1 MKIDPVGRIVQC
13 KNSHRAGVGRIG
25 RMNGSKHLR
34 KRISNSLDR
43 RQHVSILFRYLTKE
57 IFWATLLLLLALL
70 ALFALF
76 DLINELDSLGKGS
89 YALTTVLAY
98 VALKQPSHVV
108 VIFPVAALM
117 GTLFA
122 VTRLSMQ
129 SELTVMRASGLS
141 LTRLAGFAAV
151 IGLGFSALTFL
162 FGEFV
167 APAAE
172 EAAKR
177 MRLAATSS
185 VVAQEFRSGFWVKDG
200 LSFVNIQTVT
210 LDTKLLNMRIYEFDR
225 AYRLASISL
234 AKSAGFDDGSN
245 RWVLSDVEKTTFDGA
260 RARMSR
266 LPVAYWDSAMT
277 PDLLAVLRVKPDD
290 MSLLKLNSYIEHLR
304 DNKQNSTRYQL
315 AFWAK
320 VLQPFAVVIMMLA
333 AIPFAIQSHRSS
345 GVGAKLLLGIMIG
358 LGFYFLN
365 QLASHLA
372 VLNDWPPFL
381 TVTIPLLVFLG
392 VAVALLAWRE
402 YPSRMPKL
410 AG

>member
-1 MKIDPVGRIVQC
+1 MTIF
-13 KNSHRAGVGRIG
+13 
-25 RMNGSKHLR
+25 
-34 KRISNSLDR
+34 
-43 RQHVSILFRYLTKE
+43 FRYLARE
-57 IFWATLLLLLALL
+57 VFIATLLLLIALL

-76 DLINELDSLGKGS
+76 DLINELDNLGKGN
-89 YALTTVLAY
+89 YALSTVLVY
-98 VALKQPSHVV
+98 VMLKQPSHVV

-141 LTRLAGFAAV
+141 LTKLAGFATV
-151 IGLGFSALTFL
+151 IGLGFSALIFL

-167 APAAE
+167 APTAE
-172 EAAKR
+172 DAAKR

-185 VVAQEFRSGFWVKDG
+185 VIAQEFRSGFWVKDG

-225 AYRLASISL
+225 TYRLASISL
-234 AKSAGFDDGSN
+234 AKSAEFDVGNN
-245 RWVLSDVEKTTFDGA
+245 RWVLSEVEKTTFDGA
-260 RARMSR
+260 RARMER
-266 LPVAYWDSAMT
+266 LPVATWNSAMT
-277 PDLLAVLRVKPDD
+277 PDLLTVLRVNPDD
-290 MSLLKLNSYIEHLR
+290 MSLLNLNSYIEHLR

-320 VLQPFAVVIMMLA
+320 VFQPLAVVIMMLA
-333 AIPFAIQSHRSS
+333 AIPFAIQSQRAS
-345 GVGAKLLLGIMIG
+345 GVGGKLLLGIMIG

-381 TVTIPLLVFLG
+381 TVTIPLLLFLG
-392 VAVALLAWRE
+392 VAVALLAWKE
-402 YPSRMPKL
+402 YPARFARLKV
-410 AG
+410 

>member
-1 MKIDPVGRIVQC
+1 MACRNIP
-13 KNSHRAGVGRIG
+13 
-25 RMNGSKHLR
+25 GSPR
-34 KRISNSLDR
+34 YPPT
-43 RQHVSILFRYLTKE
+43 VTILFRYLAKE
-57 IFWATLLLLLALL
+57 IFLATLLLLIALL
-70 ALFALF
+70 ALFGLF
-76 DLINELDSLGKGS
+76 DLINELDSLSKGNH
-89 YALTTVLAY
+89 ALLTVILY
-98 VALKQPSHVV
+98 VMLKLPSHVV

-122 VTRLSMQ
+122 VTRLSIQ

-141 LTRLAGFAAV
+141 LTKLAGFATL

-172 EAAKR
+172 DAAKR
-177 MRLAATSS
+177 MRMAATSN

-234 AKSAGFDDGSN
+234 AKSAAFDDGNS
-245 RWVLSDVEKTTFDGA
+245 RWVLSDVEKTTLDGA
-260 RARMSR
+260 RARMDH
-266 LPVAYWDSAMT
+266 LPIAHWNSAMT

-290 MSLLKLNSYIEHLR
+290 MSLLNLNSYIEHLR

-315 AFWAK
+315 AFWSK
-320 VLQPFAVVIMMLA
+320 VFQPFAVVIMMLA
-333 AIPFAIQSHRSS
+333 AIPFAIQSQRAS
-345 GVGAKLLLGIMIG
+345 GVGGKMLLGIMIG

-372 VLNDWPPFL
+372 VLNDWPPLL
-381 TVTIPLLVFLG
+381 TVIVPLLLFLG
-392 VAVALLAWRE
+392 VAAALLAWKE
-402 YPSRMPKL
+402 YPSRLPRL
-410 AG
+410 RQASGV

>member
-1 MKIDPVGRIVQC
+1 MTIF
-13 KNSHRAGVGRIG
+13 
-25 RMNGSKHLR
+25 
-34 KRISNSLDR
+34 
-43 RQHVSILFRYLTKE
+43 FRYLTRE
-57 IFWATLLLLLALL
+57 IFFATLLLLLALL

-76 DLINELDSLGKGS
+76 DLINEIDSLGKGN
-89 YALTTVLAY
+89 YPLATVLLY
-98 VALKQPSHVV
+98 VSLKQPSHVV

-141 LTRLAGFAAV
+141 LTKLAGFATV

-172 EAAKR
+172 DAAKR

-200 LSFVNIQTVT
+200 LSFVNIQIVT

-225 AYRLASISL
+225 TYRLASISL
-234 AKSAGFDDGSN
+234 AKSAGYDDSNN
-245 RWVLSDVEKTTFDGA
+245 RWVLNEVEKTTFDGV
-260 RARMSR
+260 RARMEQ
-266 LPVAYWDSAMT
+266 LPVATWNSAMT

-290 MSLLKLNSYIEHLR
+290 MSLLNLNSYIEHLR

-320 VLQPFAVVIMMLA
+320 VFQPLAVVVMMLA
-333 AIPFAIQSHRSS
+333 AIPFAIQSQRAS
-345 GVGAKLLLGIMIG
+345 GVGGKMLLGIMIG

-372 VLNDWPPFL
+372 VLNDWLPFL
-381 TVTIPLLVFLG
+381 TVSIPLLLFLG
-392 VAVALLAWRE
+392 VAVVLLAWKE
-402 YPSRMPKL
+402 YPARFSTLKI
-410 AG
+410 

>member
-1 MKIDPVGRIVQC
+1 MTIF
-13 KNSHRAGVGRIG
+13 
-25 RMNGSKHLR
+25 
-34 KRISNSLDR
+34 
-43 RQHVSILFRYLTKE
+43 FRYLTRE
-57 IFWATLLLLLALL
+57 VFVATLLLLLALL

-76 DLINELDSLGKGS
+76 DLINEIDSLGKGN
-89 YALTTVLAY
+89 YPLATVLLY
-98 VALKQPSHVV
+98 VVLKQPSHVV

-141 LTRLAGFAAV
+141 LIKLAGFATV

-172 EAAKR
+172 DAAKR

-200 LSFVNIQTVT
+200 LSFVNIQIVT

-225 AYRLASISL
+225 TYRLASISL
-234 AKSAGFDDGSN
+234 AKSAGYDDSNN
-245 RWVLSDVEKTTFDGA
+245 RWVLNEVEKTTFDGV
-260 RARMSR
+260 RARMEQ
-266 LPVAYWDSAMT
+266 LPVATWNSAMT

-290 MSLLKLNSYIEHLR
+290 MSLLNLNSYIEHLR

-320 VLQPFAVVIMMLA
+320 VFQPLAVVVMMLA
-333 AIPFAIQSHRSS
+333 AIPFAIQSQRAS
-345 GVGAKLLLGIMIG
+345 GVGGKMLLGIMIG

-372 VLNDWPPFL
+372 VLNDWLPFL
-381 TVTIPLLVFLG
+381 TVSIPLLLFLG
-392 VAVALLAWRE
+392 VAVVLLAWKE
-402 YPSRMPKL
+402 YPARFSTLKI
-410 AG
+410 

>member
-1 MKIDPVGRIVQC
+1 MT
-13 KNSHRAGVGRIG
+13 
-25 RMNGSKHLR
+25 
-34 KRISNSLDR
+34 
-43 RQHVSILFRYLTKE
+43 ILFRYLAKE
-57 IFWATLLLLLALL
+57 IFLATMLLLLALL

-76 DLINELDSLGKGS
+76 DLINELDSLNKGNM
-89 YALTTVLAY
+89 LFTVLLY
-98 VALKQPSHVV
+98 VTLKQPSHVV

-117 GTLFA
+117 GTLFV

-129 SELTVMRASGLS
+129 SELTVMRAAGLS
-141 LTRLAGFAAV
+141 LTKLAGFVAV
-151 IGLGFSALTFL
+151 IGVGFSALTFL

-172 EAAKR
+172 DAAKR

-210 LDTKLLNMRIYEFDR
+210 LDTKLLNMRIYEFDS

-234 AKSAGFDDGSN
+234 AKSAGFDTANN

-260 RARMSR
+260 RARMDR
-266 LPVAYWDSAMT
+266 LPVANWNSAMT

-290 MSLLKLNSYIEHLR
+290 MSMLNLNSYIDHLR

-320 VLQPFAVVIMMLA
+320 VFQPLAVAIMMLA
-333 AIPFAIQSHRSS
+333 AIPFAIQSQRAS
-345 GVGAKLLLGIMIG
+345 GVSGKLLLGIMIG

-372 VLNDWPPFL
+372 VLNDWPPVL
-381 TVTIPLLVFLG
+381 TVMVPLLLFLG
-392 VAVALLAWRE
+392 VAVVMLAWKE
-402 YPSRMPKL
+402 YPARL
-410 AG
+410 RGLIG

>member
-1 MKIDPVGRIVQC
+1 MTCHRDAYPGERVGRMKPYTTPELPIDECHPRTIFTAVT
-13 KNSHRAGVGRIG
+13 
-25 RMNGSKHLR
+25 
-34 KRISNSLDR
+34 
-43 RQHVSILFRYLTKE
+43 ILFRYLAKE
-57 IFWATLLLLLALL
+57 IFWATLLLLVALL

-76 DLINELDSLGKGS
+76 DLKSELDNVDKGQYTLS
-89 YALTTVLAY
+89 TVLLY
-98 VALKQPSHVV
+98 VTLLQPSHVV

-141 LTRLAGFAAV
+141 LTKLAGFATV

-172 EAAKR
+172 DAAKR

-200 LSFVNIQTVT
+200 LSFINIQTVT

-225 AYRLASISL
+225 TYRMASISL
-234 AKSAGFDDGSN
+234 AKSAVFDETNN
-245 RWVLSDVEKTTFDGA
+245 RWVLNDVERTTFEGA
-260 RARMSR
+260 RARMEK
-266 LPVAYWDSAMT
+266 LPVADWNSAVT
-277 PDLLAVLRVKPDD
+277 PDLLAVLRVRPGD
-290 MSLLKLNSYIEHLR
+290 MSLLNLNSYIEHLR
-304 DNKQNSTRYQL
+304 ENKQNSTRYQL

-320 VLQPFAVVIMMLA
+320 VFQPLAVVIMMLA
-333 AIPFAIQSHRSS
+333 AIPFAIQSQRAS
-345 GVGAKLLLGIMIG
+345 GVGGKLMLGIMIG

-365 QLASHLA
+365 QLASHMA
-372 VLNDWPPFL
+372 VLNDWPPFM
-381 TVTIPLLVFLG
+381 TVTLPLFLFLG
-392 VAVALLAWRE
+392 VAIALLAWRE
-402 YPSRMPKL
+402 YPMRL
-410 AG
+410 RRLVG

>member
-1 MKIDPVGRIVQC
+1 MT
-13 KNSHRAGVGRIG
+13 
-25 RMNGSKHLR
+25 
-34 KRISNSLDR
+34 
-43 RQHVSILFRYLTKE
+43 ILFRYLAKE
-57 IFWATLLLLLALL
+57 IFLATMLLLLALL

-76 DLINELDSLGKGS
+76 DLINELDSLNKGNM
-89 YALTTVLAY
+89 LFTVLLY
-98 VALKQPSHVV
+98 VTLKQPSHVV

-129 SELTVMRASGLS
+129 SELTVMRAAGLS
-141 LTRLAGFAAV
+141 LTKLAGFAAV
-151 IGLGFSALTFL
+151 IGVGFSALTFL

-172 EAAKR
+172 DAAKR

-210 LDTKLLNMRIYEFDR
+210 LDTKLLNMRIYEFDS

-234 AKSAGFDDGSN
+234 AKSAGFDTANN

-260 RARMSR
+260 RARMDR
-266 LPVAYWDSAMT
+266 LPVANWNSAMT

-290 MSLLKLNSYIEHLR
+290 MSMLNLNSYIDHLR

-320 VLQPFAVVIMMLA
+320 VFQPLAVAIMMLA
-333 AIPFAIQSHRSS
+333 AIPFAIQSQRAS
-345 GVGAKLLLGIMIG
+345 GVCGKLLLGIMIG

-372 VLNDWPPFL
+372 VLNDWPPVL
-381 TVTIPLLVFLG
+381 TVIVPLLLFFG
-392 VAVALLAWRE
+392 VAVVMLAWKE
-402 YPSRMPKL
+402 YPARL
-410 AG
+410 RGLIG

>member
-1 MKIDPVGRIVQC
+1 MTIF
-13 KNSHRAGVGRIG
+13 
-25 RMNGSKHLR
+25 
-34 KRISNSLDR
+34 
-43 RQHVSILFRYLTKE
+43 FRYLTRE
-57 IFWATLLLLLALL
+57 IFLATLLLLMALL

-76 DLINELDSLGKGS
+76 DLINEIDSLGKGNHPL
-89 YALTTVLAY
+89 ATVLLY

-141 LTRLAGFAAV
+141 LTKLAGFATV

-172 EAAKR
+172 DAAKR

-185 VVAQEFRSGFWVKDG
+185 VVAQEFRSGFWVKDA

-210 LDTKLLNMRIYEFDR
+210 LDTKLLNMRIYEFDAR
-225 AYRLASISL
+225 YRLASISL
-234 AKSAGFDDGSN
+234 AKSAAYDNSNN
-245 RWVLSDVEKTTFDGA
+245 RWVLNEVEKTTFDGA
-260 RARMSR
+260 RARMEQ
-266 LPVAYWDSAMT
+266 LPVATWNSAMT

-290 MSLLKLNSYIEHLR
+290 MSLLNLNSYIEHLR

-320 VLQPFAVVIMMLA
+320 VFQPLAVVVMMLA
-333 AIPFAIQSHRSS
+333 AIPFAIQSQRAS
-345 GVGAKLLLGIMIG
+345 GVGGKMLLGIMIG

-372 VLNDWPPFL
+372 VLNDWLPFL
-381 TVTIPLLVFLG
+381 TVTIPLLLFLG
-392 VAVALLAWRE
+392 VAVALLAWKE
-402 YPSRMPKL
+402 YPAHFNRVKV
-410 AG
+410 

>member
-1 MKIDPVGRIVQC
+1 M
-13 KNSHRAGVGRIG
+13 
-25 RMNGSKHLR
+25 
-34 KRISNSLDR
+34 
-43 RQHVSILFRYLTKE
+43 
-57 IFWATLLLLLALL
+57 ALL

-76 DLINELDSLGKGS
+76 DLINEIDSLGKGN
-89 YALTTVLAY
+89 YPLATVLLY

-141 LTRLAGFAAV
+141 LTKLAGFATV

-172 EAAKR
+172 DAAKR

-210 LDTKLLNMRIYEFDR
+210 LDTQLLNMRIYEFDR
-225 AYRLASISL
+225 TYRLASISL
-234 AKSAGFDDGSN
+234 AKSAAYDNSNN
-245 RWVLSDVEKTTFDGA
+245 RWVLNEVEKTTFDGA
-260 RARMSR
+260 RARMEQ
-266 LPVAYWDSAMT
+266 LPVATWNSAMT

-290 MSLLKLNSYIEHLR
+290 MSLLNLNSYIEHLR

-320 VLQPFAVVIMMLA
+320 VFQPLAVVVMMLA
-333 AIPFAIQSHRSS
+333 AIPFAIQSQRAS
-345 GVGAKLLLGIMIG
+345 GVGGKMLLGIMIG

-372 VLNDWPPFL
+372 VLNDWLPFL
-381 TVTIPLLVFLG
+381 TVSIPLLLFLG
-392 VAVALLAWRE
+392 VAVALLAWKE
-402 YPSRMPKL
+402 YPARFSTLKV
-410 AG
+410 

>member
-1 MKIDPVGRIVQC
+1 MT
-13 KNSHRAGVGRIG
+13 
-25 RMNGSKHLR
+25 
-34 KRISNSLDR
+34 
-43 RQHVSILFRYLTKE
+43 ILFRYLAKD

-76 DLINELDSLGKGS
+76 DLIKELDSIGNGK
-89 YALTTVLAY
+89 YPLATALLY
-98 VALKQPSHVV
+98 VTLRQPSNVV
-108 VIFPVAALM
+108 LIFPVAALM

-141 LTRLAGFAAV
+141 LTKLAGFAAV

-162 FGEFV
+162 FGEFL

-172 EAAKR
+172 AAAKR

-200 LSFVNIQTVT
+200 LSFINIQTVT
-210 LDTKLLNMRIYEFDR
+210 LDTRLLNMRIYEFDKVH
-225 AYRLASISL
+225 RLSSISV
-234 AKSAGFDDGSN
+234 AQSAGFDSGSN
-245 RWVLSDVEKTTFDGA
+245 RWVLNEVEKTTFDGV
-260 RARMSR
+260 RARMDR
-266 LPVAYWDSAMT
+266 LPVTYWQSAMT

-290 MSLLKLNSYIEHLR
+290 MSLLNLNSYIEHLR

-315 AFWAK
+315 AFWTK
-320 VLQPFAVVIMMLA
+320 VFQPLAVVIMMLA
-333 AIPFAIQSHRSS
+333 AIPFAIQAQRTT
-345 GVGAKLLLGIMIG
+345 GVGGKLLLGIMIG

-381 TVTIPLLVFLG
+381 TITVPLFLFLG
-392 VAVALLAWRE
+392 VAVALLGWKE
-402 YPSRMPKL
+402 YPMRLKVKKH
-410 AG
+410 

>member
-1 MKIDPVGRIVQC
+1 MT
-13 KNSHRAGVGRIG
+13 
-25 RMNGSKHLR
+25 
-34 KRISNSLDR
+34 
-43 RQHVSILFRYLTKE
+43 ILFRYLAKE
-57 IFWATLLLLLALL
+57 IFLATLLLLMALL

-76 DLINELDSLGKGS
+76 DLINELDNLSKGNM
-89 YALTTVLAY
+89 LFTVLLY
-98 VALKQPSHVV
+98 VTLKQPAHVV

-129 SELTVMRASGLS
+129 SELTVMRAAGLS
-141 LTRLAGFAAV
+141 LTKLAGFAAV

-172 EAAKR
+172 DAAKR

-210 LDTKLLNMRIYEFDR
+210 LDTKLLNMRIYEFD
-225 AYRLASISL
+225 ATYRLASISL
-234 AKSAGFDDGSN
+234 AKSAGFDTANN
-245 RWVLSDVEKTTFDGA
+245 RWVLNDVERTTFDGA
-260 RARMSR
+260 RARMDR
-266 LPVAYWDSAMT
+266 LPVANWNSAMT

-290 MSLLKLNSYIEHLR
+290 MSLLNLNSYIDHLR

-320 VLQPFAVVIMMLA
+320 VFQPLAVVIMMLA
-333 AIPFAIQSHRSS
+333 AIPFAIQSQRAS
-345 GVGAKLLLGIMIG
+345 GVGGKLLLGIMIG

-372 VLNDWPPFL
+372 VLNDWPPVL
-381 TVTIPLLVFLG
+381 TVIVPLLLFLG
-392 VAVALLAWRE
+392 VAVMMLAWRE
-402 YPSRMPKL
+402 YPARL
-410 AG
+410 RGLIG

>member
-1 MKIDPVGRIVQC
+1 
-13 KNSHRAGVGRIG
+13 
-25 RMNGSKHLR
+25 LT
-34 KRISNSLDR
+34 
-43 RQHVSILFRYLTKE
+43 ILFRYLAKE

-76 DLINELDSLGKGS
+76 DLIKEFDSLGKSS
-89 YALTTVLAY
+89 YALISVLVY

-108 VIFPVAALM
+108 VIVPVAALM

-141 LTRLAGFAAV
+141 LTKLSGFAIV
-151 IGLGFSALTFL
+151 IGLAFSALTFL

-172 EAAKR
+172 DAAKR

-200 LSFVNIQTVT
+200 QSFVNIQTVT
-210 LDTKLLNMRIYEFDR
+210 LDTKLLNMRIYAFDGS
-225 AYRLASISL
+225 YRLASISL
-234 AKSAGFDDGSN
+234 VKTAEFDESSN
-245 RWVLSDVEKTTFDGA
+245 RWALHEVEKTTFEGA
-260 RARMSR
+260 RARMDK
-266 LPVAYWDSAMT
+266 LPVVYWNSALT

-290 MSLLKLNSYIEHLR
+290 MSLVNLSSYIEHLR

-315 AFWAK
+315 AFWTK
-320 VLQPFAVVIMMLA
+320 LFQPLAVIIMMLM
-333 AIPFAIQSHRSS
+333 AIPFAIQSQRAS
-345 GVGAKLLLGIMIG
+345 GVGGKLLFGITIG

-372 VLNDWPPFL
+372 VLNDWPPLL
-381 TVTIPLLVFLG
+381 TVTVPSLVFLC
-392 VAVALLAWRE
+392 VAVALLAWKE
-402 YPSRMPKL
+402 YAMRMPRSR
-410 AG
+410 A

>member
-1 MKIDPVGRIVQC
+1 MT
-13 KNSHRAGVGRIG
+13 
-25 RMNGSKHLR
+25 
-34 KRISNSLDR
+34 
-43 RQHVSILFRYLTKE
+43 ILFRYLAKE
-57 IFWATLLLLLALL
+57 IFSATLLLLMALL
-70 ALFALF
+70 GLFALF
-76 DLINELDSLGKGS
+76 DLINELDSLGKGN
-89 YALTTVLAY
+89 YALIRVLIY
-98 VALKQPSHVV
+98 VVLKQPSHVV

-141 LTRLAGFAAV
+141 LTKLAGFATI

-162 FGEFV
+162 FGEFA

-172 EAAKR
+172 DAGKR
-177 MRLAATSS
+177 MRLAATSN

-234 AKSAGFDDGSN
+234 AKSAGYDVTNN
-245 RWVLSDVEKTTFDGA
+245 RWVLSDVEKTTFEDA
-260 RARMSR
+260 RARMDH
-266 LPVAYWDSAMT
+266 LPVAHWNSAMT

-290 MSLLKLNSYIEHLR
+290 MSLMNLNSYIDHLR

-320 VLQPFAVVIMMLA
+320 MFQPLAVIIMMLA
-333 AIPFAIQSHRSS
+333 AIPFAIQSQRAS
-345 GVGAKLLLGIMIG
+345 GVGGKLLLGIMIG

-381 TVTIPLLVFLG
+381 TVTIPLLLFLG
-392 VAVALLAWRE
+392 VAIALLMWKE
-402 YPSRMPKL
+402 YAMRL
-410 AG
+410 TGLID

>member
-1 MKIDPVGRIVQC
+1 MT
-13 KNSHRAGVGRIG
+13 
-25 RMNGSKHLR
+25 
-34 KRISNSLDR
+34 
-43 RQHVSILFRYLTKE
+43 ILFRYLAKE
-57 IFWATLLLLLALL
+57 IFLATMLLLLALL

-76 DLINELDSLGKGS
+76 DLINELDSLNKGNM
-89 YALTTVLAY
+89 LFTVLLY
-98 VALKQPSHVV
+98 VTLKQPSHVV

-129 SELTVMRASGLS
+129 SELTVMRAAGLS
-141 LTRLAGFAAV
+141 LTKLAGFAAV
-151 IGLGFSALTFL
+151 IGVGFSALTFL

-172 EAAKR
+172 DAAKR

-210 LDTKLLNMRIYEFDR
+210 LDTKLLNMRIYEFDS

-234 AKSAGFDDGSN
+234 AKSAGFDTANN

-260 RARMSR
+260 RARMDR
-266 LPVAYWDSAMT
+266 LPVANWNSAMT

-290 MSLLKLNSYIEHLR
+290 MSMLNLNSYIDHLR

-320 VLQPFAVVIMMLA
+320 VFQPLAVAIMMLA
-333 AIPFAIQSHRSS
+333 AIPFAIQSQRAS
-345 GVGAKLLLGIMIG
+345 GVSGKLLLGIMIG

-372 VLNDWPPFL
+372 VLNDWPPVL
-381 TVTIPLLVFLG
+381 TVMVPLLLFLG
-392 VAVALLAWRE
+392 VAVVMLAWKE
-402 YPSRMPKL
+402 YPARL
-410 AG
+410 RGLIG

>member
-1 MKIDPVGRIVQC
+1 MT
-13 KNSHRAGVGRIG
+13 
-25 RMNGSKHLR
+25 
-34 KRISNSLDR
+34 
-43 RQHVSILFRYLTKE
+43 ILFRYLAKE
-57 IFWATLLLLLALL
+57 IFWATLLLLVALL

-76 DLINELDSLGKGS
+76 DLKSELDNVGKGQYTLS
-89 YALTTVLAY
+89 TVLLY
-98 VALKQPSHVV
+98 VTLLQPSHVV

-141 LTRLAGFAAV
+141 LTKLAGFAAV

-172 EAAKR
+172 DAAKR

-200 LSFVNIQTVT
+200 LSFINIQTVT

-225 AYRLASISL
+225 TYRMASISL
-234 AKSAGFDDGSN
+234 AKSAVFDETNN
-245 RWVLSDVEKTTFDGA
+245 RWVLNDVERTTFEGA
-260 RARMSR
+260 RARMEK
-266 LPVAYWDSAMT
+266 LPVADWNSAVT
-277 PDLLAVLRVKPDD
+277 PDLLAVLRVRPGD
-290 MSLLKLNSYIEHLR
+290 MSLLNLNSYIEHLR
-304 DNKQNSTRYQL
+304 ENKQNSTRYQL

-320 VLQPFAVVIMMLA
+320 VFQPLAVVIMMLA
-333 AIPFAIQSHRSS
+333 AIPFAIQSQRAS
-345 GVGAKLLLGIMIG
+345 GVGGKLMLGIMIG

-372 VLNDWPPFL
+372 VLNDWPPFM
-381 TVTIPLLVFLG
+381 TVTLPLFLFLG
-392 VAVALLAWRE
+392 VAIALLAWRE
-402 YPSRMPKL
+402 YPMRL
-410 AG
+410 RRLIG

>member
-1 MKIDPVGRIVQC
+1 MT
-13 KNSHRAGVGRIG
+13 
-25 RMNGSKHLR
+25 
-34 KRISNSLDR
+34 
-43 RQHVSILFRYLTKE
+43 ILFRYLARE
-57 IFWATLLLLLALL
+57 IFLATLLLLLALL

-76 DLINELDSLGKGS
+76 DFINEIDSLGKGN
-89 YALTTVLAY
+89 YPLATVLLY

-141 LTRLAGFAAV
+141 LTKLAGFATV

-172 EAAKR
+172 DAAKR

-210 LDTKLLNMRIYEFDR
+210 LDTQLLNMRIYEFDR
-225 AYRLASISL
+225 TYRLASISL
-234 AKSAGFDDGSN
+234 AKSAAYDNSNN
-245 RWVLSDVEKTTFDGA
+245 RWVLNEVEKTTFDGA
-260 RARMSR
+260 RARMEQ
-266 LPVAYWDSAMT
+266 LPVATWNSAMT

-290 MSLLKLNSYIEHLR
+290 MSLLNLNSYIEHLR

-320 VLQPFAVVIMMLA
+320 VFQPLAVVVMMLA
-333 AIPFAIQSHRSS
+333 AIPFAIQSQRAS
-345 GVGAKLLLGIMIG
+345 GVGGKMLLGIMIG

-372 VLNDWPPFL
+372 VLNDWLPFL
-381 TVTIPLLVFLG
+381 TVSIPLLLFLG
-392 VAVALLAWRE
+392 VAVALLAWKE
-402 YPSRMPKL
+402 YPARFSTLKV
-410 AG
+410 

>member
-1 MKIDPVGRIVQC
+1 M
-13 KNSHRAGVGRIG
+13 
-25 RMNGSKHLR
+25 
-34 KRISNSLDR
+34 
-43 RQHVSILFRYLTKE
+43 
-57 IFWATLLLLLALL
+57 ALL

-76 DLINELDSLGKGS
+76 DFINEIDSLGKGN
-89 YALTTVLAY
+89 YPLATVLLY

-141 LTRLAGFAAV
+141 LTKLAGFATV

-172 EAAKR
+172 DAAKR

-210 LDTKLLNMRIYEFDR
+210 LDTQLLNMRIYEFDR
-225 AYRLASISL
+225 TYRLASISL
-234 AKSAGFDDGSN
+234 AKSAAYDNSNN
-245 RWVLSDVEKTTFDGA
+245 RWVLNEVEKTTFDGA
-260 RARMSR
+260 RARMEQ
-266 LPVAYWDSAMT
+266 LPVATWNSAMT

-290 MSLLKLNSYIEHLR
+290 MSLLNLNSYIEHLR

-320 VLQPFAVVIMMLA
+320 VFQPLAVVVMMLA
-333 AIPFAIQSHRSS
+333 AIPFAIQSQRAS
-345 GVGAKLLLGIMIG
+345 GVGGKMLLGIMIG

-372 VLNDWPPFL
+372 VLNDWLPFL
-381 TVTIPLLVFLG
+381 TVSIPLLLFLG
-392 VAVALLAWRE
+392 VAVALLAWKE
-402 YPSRMPKL
+402 YPARFSTLKV
-410 AG
+410 

>member
-1 MKIDPVGRIVQC
+1 MT
-13 KNSHRAGVGRIG
+13 
-25 RMNGSKHLR
+25 
-34 KRISNSLDR
+34 
-43 RQHVSILFRYLTKE
+43 ILFRYLAKE
-57 IFWATLLLLLALL
+57 IFFATLLLLLALL

-76 DLINELDSLGKGS
+76 DLIAELDNLSKEHYPL
-89 YALTTVLAY
+89 LTVMLY

-122 VTRLSMQ
+122 VTRLSIQ

-141 LTRLAGFAAV
+141 LTKLAGFAAV

-172 EAAKR
+172 DAAKR

-234 AKSAGFDDGSN
+234 AKSAAYDDRNLRWILSN
-245 RWVLSDVEKTTFDGA
+245 VEKTTFDGA
-260 RARMSR
+260 RARMDH
-266 LPVAYWDSAMT
+266 LPVAHWTSAMT
-277 PDLLAVLRVKPDD
+277 PELLAVLRVKPDD
-290 MSLLKLNSYIEHLR
+290 MSLLNLNSYIEHLR

-320 VLQPFAVVIMMLA
+320 VFQPFAVVIMMLA
-333 AIPFAIQSHRSS
+333 AIPFAIQSQRAS
-345 GVGAKLLLGIMIG
+345 GVGGRMLLGIMIG

-372 VLNDWPPFL
+372 VLNDWLPLL
-381 TVTIPLLVFLG
+381 TVIVPLLLFLG
-392 VAVALLAWRE
+392 VATALLAWKE
-402 YPSRMPKL
+402 YPSRWQRL
-410 AG
+410 RAAGSGH

>member
-1 MKIDPVGRIVQC
+1 MT
-13 KNSHRAGVGRIG
+13 
-25 RMNGSKHLR
+25 
-34 KRISNSLDR
+34 
-43 RQHVSILFRYLTKE
+43 ILFRYLAKE
-57 IFWATLLLLLALL
+57 IFLATMLLLLALL

-76 DLINELDSLGKGS
+76 DLINELDSLNKGNM
-89 YALTTVLAY
+89 LFTVLLY
-98 VALKQPSHVV
+98 VTLKQPSHVV

-129 SELTVMRASGLS
+129 SELTVMRAAGLS
-141 LTRLAGFAAV
+141 LTKLAGFAAV
-151 IGLGFSALTFL
+151 IGVGFSALTFL
-162 FGEFV
+162 FGEFI

-172 EAAKR
+172 DAAKR

-210 LDTKLLNMRIYEFDR
+210 LDTKLLNMRIYEFDS

-234 AKSAGFDDGSN
+234 AKSAGFDTANN

-260 RARMSR
+260 RARMDR
-266 LPVAYWDSAMT
+266 LPVANWNSAMT

-290 MSLLKLNSYIEHLR
+290 MSMLNLNSYIDHLR

-320 VLQPFAVVIMMLA
+320 VFQPLAVAIMMLA
-333 AIPFAIQSHRSS
+333 AIPFAIQSQRAS
-345 GVGAKLLLGIMIG
+345 GVSGKLLLGIMIG

-372 VLNDWPPFL
+372 VLNDWPPVL
-381 TVTIPLLVFLG
+381 TVMVPLLLFLG
-392 VAVALLAWRE
+392 VAVVMLAWKE
-402 YPSRMPKL
+402 YPARL
-410 AG
+410 RGLIG